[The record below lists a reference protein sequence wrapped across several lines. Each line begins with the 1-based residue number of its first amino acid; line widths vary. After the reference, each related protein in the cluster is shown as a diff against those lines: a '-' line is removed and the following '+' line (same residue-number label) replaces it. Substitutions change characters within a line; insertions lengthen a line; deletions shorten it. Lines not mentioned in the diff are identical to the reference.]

1 MSKLCNR
8 QSKSNKLFFYKMQ
21 KKIILNISSTK
32 KRKYCLD
39 LMIYAQSFDQMI
51 LDIEKAALFQF
62 RKQSQK
68 EEEVKKEL
76 VCEL

>member
-68 EEEVKKEL
+68 EEVKKEL

>member
-1 MSKLCNR
+1 
-8 QSKSNKLFFYKMQ
+8 MQ
-21 KKIILNISSTK
+21 KKIRLNISSSK
-32 KRKYCLD
+32 KRKCLD

-68 EEEVKKEL
+68 EEVKKQL
-76 VCEL
+76 MCEL

>member
-8 QSKSNKLFFYKMQ
+8 QSKSNKLFYYKMQ

>member
-68 EEEVKKEL
+68 EEVKKQL
-76 VCEL
+76 MCEL

>member
-1 MSKLCNR
+1 
-8 QSKSNKLFFYKMQ
+8 MQ

-76 VCEL
+76 VYEL

>member
-68 EEEVKKEL
+68 EEVKKDL